1 MTLEKLTYGFAM
13 GRRFLASD
21 RENELAI
28 SNGKLSS
35 VEEIEQYWLEIDSRS
50 TVEKVGFVVGMAT
63 RAPVDIAVGLYE
75 MIRGDYLSK

>member
-21 RENELAI
+21 EENELAI

-35 VEEIEQYWLEIDSRS
+35 VEDLERYWLEIDSRS
-50 TVEKVGFVVGMAT
+50 TVERVSFIAGMAT
-63 RAPVDIAVGLYE
+63 KAPAAFVVGLYE
-75 MIRGDYLSK
+75 MIRNDYL

>member
-21 RENELAI
+21 EENELAI
-28 SNGKLSS
+28 SKGVLSS
-35 VEEIEQYWLEIDSRS
+35 VEEIECYWLEIDSRS
-50 TVEKVGFVVGMAT
+50 AAEKVGFVAGMIT

-75 MIRGDYLSK
+75 TVRNGYL